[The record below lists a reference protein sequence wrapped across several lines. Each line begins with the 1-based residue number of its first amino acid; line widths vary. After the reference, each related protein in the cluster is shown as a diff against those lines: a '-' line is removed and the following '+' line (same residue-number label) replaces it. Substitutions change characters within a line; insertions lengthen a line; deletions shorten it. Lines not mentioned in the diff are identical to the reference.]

1 MNMELMNQGL
11 IVTAV
16 GMAVVFVF
24 LLLLVCAMNVSHI
37 LLKKIEK
44 KADSVVAEYSEG
56 SEDEDEEDSEAE
68 IAAAIAIAKAMS

>member
-56 SEDEDEEDSEAE
+56 SEDEEDSEAE